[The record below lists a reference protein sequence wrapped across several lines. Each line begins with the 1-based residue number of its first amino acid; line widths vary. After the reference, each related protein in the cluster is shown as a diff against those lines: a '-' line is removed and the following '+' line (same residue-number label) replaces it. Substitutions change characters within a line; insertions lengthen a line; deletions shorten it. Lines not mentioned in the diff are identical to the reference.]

1 MNIRILLAD
10 DHKIMREGL
19 CSLLEKQNEMEVV
32 AQAEN
37 GRMTVKLT
45 RELAPDVVIMDV
57 AMPDLNGIEATQ
69 QIISEFPSVKVIA
82 LSMYSD
88 RQTVKGMLRAGAS
101 GYLIKDSAFE
111 ELAQG
116 IRAVLANRI
125 YLSTKITDV
134 VVKDY
139 ARQVSKDKRS
149 AFSLLT
155 PREREILQLLAE
167 GKSVKQ
173 IASSLHLSVN
183 TVNTHRAQ
191 VMTKLDLH
199 SIVELTK
206 YAIREGLTSPEI

>member
-1 MNIRILLAD
+1 MPIRILVAD

-19 CSLLEKQNEMEVV
+19 RSLLEKQNDMEVV
-32 AQAEN
+32 GEAET

-45 RELAPDVVIMDV
+45 RELTPDVVIMDI
-57 AMPDLNGIEATQ
+57 AMPDLNGIESTRK
-69 QIISEFPSVKVIA
+69 IISELPSVKVIA

-88 RQTVKGMLRAGAS
+88 QHMVKGMLRVGAS

-111 ELAQG
+111 ELAHG
-116 IRAVLANRI
+116 IRAVVANRI

-134 VVKDY
+134 VVEDY
-139 ARQVSKDKRS
+139 ARQVSKDKKS

-155 PREREILQLLAE
+155 PREREVLQLLAE

-173 IASSLHLSVN
+173 IASSLHVSVN

-191 VMTKLDLH
+191 IMTKLDLH
-199 SIVELTK
+199 SIVDLTK
-206 YAIREGLTSPEI
+206 YAIREGLTSSEI

>member
-116 IRAVLANRI
+116 IRAVVANRI